1 MLDFLVTSKAR
12 RRLLLLLWAEG
23 ARGSVS
29 ELAAR
34 AGVGFASAYRELQA
48 MRRLDLVHALRS
60 HGAVTFEANTG
71 HPQAGPL
78 RQLLE
83 VSPPSTVSER
93 ADASV
98 RSRLASL
105 GAPLL
110 ARIAKRR
117 AVRPLEEL
125 LVDGVELAHR
135 DPAVART
142 MPVTFFRQR
151 NEVDPVRLALAA
163 RDRSEKAAVGMFL
176 ELTTAVSGDRR
187 FSAWAAALRDRR
199 VHVRRPFFHTRSA
212 LLRPGEM
219 PDLGPAQAR
228 RWGYRLDLSLD
239 DFQSMFDKA
248 ARVA

>member
-1 MLDFLVTSKAR
+1 MLEFLVTSKAR

-23 ARGSVS
+23 ARGSAS

-34 AGVGFASAYRELQA
+34 AGVGFASAYRELQG

-60 HGAVTFEANTG
+60 DGALTFEANTS
-71 HPQAGPL
+71 HPQARAL
-78 RQLLE
+78 KQLLE
-83 VSPPSTVSER
+83 VSTPST
-93 ADASV
+93 ASVREAAAV
-98 RSRLASL
+98 RSRLATL
-105 GAPLL
+105 GAPVL
-110 ARIAKRR
+110 ARTAKRR
-117 AVRPLEEL
+117 SGRSLEEL

-151 NEVDPVRLALAA
+151 DDVDPDRLAQAA
-163 RDRSEKAAVGMFL
+163 RGRSEKAAVGMFL

-187 FSAWAAALRDRR
+187 FSTWAKALRDRR

-212 LLRPGEM
+212 SLRGAEM
-219 PDLGPAQAR
+219 PDLGPAQAH
-228 RWGYRLDLSLD
+228 RWGYRLDLSLA

-248 ARVA
+248 ARAA